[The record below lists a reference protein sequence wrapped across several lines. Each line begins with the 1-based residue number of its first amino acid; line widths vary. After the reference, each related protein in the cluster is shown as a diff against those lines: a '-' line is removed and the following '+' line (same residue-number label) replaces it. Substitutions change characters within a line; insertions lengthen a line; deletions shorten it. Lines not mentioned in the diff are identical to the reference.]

1 MKGMTDVLIG
11 DARIVLARLRAFFTA
26 RGDSRS
32 WDRVSLCSM
41 APLSADAFRHNEEA
55 EHSCGHWY

>member
-1 MKGMTDVLIG
+1 MKGMTHVLIVDG
-11 DARIVLARLRAFFTA
+11 QKLLARLRALFTS

-55 EHSCGHWY
+55 EHSHGHWY

>member
-1 MKGMTDVLIG
+1 MKKGMTL
-11 DARIVLARLRAFFTA
+11 VLARLRALFSA
-26 RGDSRS
+26 KLDSPD

-55 EHSCGHWY
+55 ERSHGHLF